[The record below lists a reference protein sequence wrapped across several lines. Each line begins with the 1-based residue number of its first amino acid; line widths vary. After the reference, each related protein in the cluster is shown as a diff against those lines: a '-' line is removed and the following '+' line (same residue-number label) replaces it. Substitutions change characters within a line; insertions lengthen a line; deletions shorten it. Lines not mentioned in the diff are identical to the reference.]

1 MTFNE
6 LMSKVR
12 NMAEGIDPSGVG
24 FLDVQ
29 VNINGENSGVFYF
42 VSSRLTKI
50 WSKRLNLQVSS
61 KSKPALP
68 Q

>member
-24 FLDVQ
+24 FLAVQ
-29 VNINGENSGVFYF
+29 VNIKGENAVFVF
-42 VSSRLTKI
+42 GKLKVDKDMGKAPEFS
-50 WSKRLNLQVSS
+50 NLI
-61 KSKPALP
+61 KK
-68 Q
+68 

>member
-6 LMSKVR
+6 LLSKVR

-24 FLDVQ
+24 FLAVQ
-29 VNINGENSGVFYF
+29 VNIKGENGGVFYL

-50 WSKRLNLQVSS
+50 WAKRLNFQISS